1 MNEILLNVLSALIT
15 FVVIPLLS
23 WCGVELV
30 KWLSN
35 KTKNAKSKQYIED
48 AVSAVVIAV
57 SEVSQTYVEALKKEG
72 KFDKDAQ
79 FIAFEL
85 ARDKALSLIN
95 DNSIKAITT
104 VYNDFE
110 YWLDLIIEQKVK
122 ELK

>member
-1 MNEILLNVLSALIT
+1 MNEILLDVLKALVT

-23 WCGVELV
+23 WFGVELV

-35 KTKNAKSKQYIED
+35 KNKNEKSKQYIED

-57 SEVSQTYVEALKKEG
+57 SEVSQTYVDALKKEG
-72 KFDKDAQ
+72 KFDADAQ

-95 DNSIKAITT
+95 NNSIKAIEV

-110 YWLDLIIEQKVK
+110 YWLDLIIEQKVR